1 MNTVQSLVLGVWRFK
16 PEFKNSKPLPQNR
29 FPKIRVLDITPLIL
43 ETLVQT
49 QKRVLSVS

>member
-16 PEFKNSKPLPQNR
+16 PEFKNSNPLPQNW

-43 ETLVQT
+43 ETLVRT